1 MALSRG
7 GIRCAR
13 FWTWIC
19 LLGWS
24 SRRIMIR
31 GIMEEDGGYEEVGCG
46 EGVGEVD
53 AVGRGGWCGW
63 NGGLVG
69 VKVRVGN
76 L

>member
-1 MALSRG
+1 
-7 GIRCAR
+7 
-13 FWTWIC
+13 
-19 LLGWS
+19 
-24 SRRIMIR
+24 MIR